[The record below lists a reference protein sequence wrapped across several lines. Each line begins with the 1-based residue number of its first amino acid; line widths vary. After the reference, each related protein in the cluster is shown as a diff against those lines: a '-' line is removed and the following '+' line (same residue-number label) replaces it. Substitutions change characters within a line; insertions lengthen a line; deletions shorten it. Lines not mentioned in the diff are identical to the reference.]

1 MIDYNKR
8 LVEVDEIL
16 NYLSEEELMKIPED
30 IRQVIKENK
39 DKEYTWNYN
48 EEKLLKEQNVS
59 RDTIAILSYLN
70 MEYLLNE
77 QQKELMNEIHRVN
90 EQEKMQKEY
99 STDNQYDYED
109 LFKKKE
115 KTEEIE
121 EIDSKKEVA
130 LIEIKKETFFR
141 KLINKLKLFFKK

>member
-48 EEKLLKEQNVS
+48 EEKLLKEQNVC